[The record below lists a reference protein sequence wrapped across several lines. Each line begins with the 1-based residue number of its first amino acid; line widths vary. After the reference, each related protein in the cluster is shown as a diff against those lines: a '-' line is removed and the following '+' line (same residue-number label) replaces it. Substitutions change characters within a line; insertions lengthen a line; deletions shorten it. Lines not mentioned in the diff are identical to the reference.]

1 MTSDARGSR
10 VATPVIFVLGAGAP
24 EEVRERR
31 WWTGFGWPV
40 RTLVGAAVLLTT
52 GGGVALTTAQAAPPA
67 AVAVATADVPQLSPG
82 VVRIETGKWTQ
93 VSRGGPKQ
101 LLVTYRSRRT
111 GARGTAVLA
120 RSGGGKHWRSVYTGT
135 HLTSDVLAP
144 TGSAL
149 AGDVALSLIAAVDR
163 LSHGAYAIPA
173 SPANVA
179 LLEVWMA
186 HEGGLWA
193 DNPLNTSLDA
203 SRYPH
208 QFTTGGQNTG
218 IPIYPNL
225 TTGVTET
232 ALTLLGNPAY
242 TAILRVLDG
251 GSGSC
256 VAFGTA
262 VVESPW
268 ASSHY
273 GHDAG
278 SFCPTGPA
286 PVLTVHTPI
295 APRGSHEPGT
305 ATPHTQS
312 TTRQRSR
319 PSAVVRT
326 GQGSSTTAVSGRPI
340 ISVGG

>member
-1 MTSDARGSR
+1 M
-10 VATPVIFVLGAGAP
+10 FVLGAGAT
-24 EEVRERR
+24 EEVRERKR
-31 WWTGFGWPV
+31 WLGYGWPI

-52 GGGVALTTAQAAPPA
+52 GGGVALTTAQSAPPA
-67 AVAVATADVPQLSPG
+67 AVAAATADVPQLSPG
-82 VVRIETGKWTQ
+82 VVRIETSKWTQ
-93 VSRGGPKQ
+93 LSRGGPKQ
-101 LLVTYRSRRT
+101 LLVTYRSRRS

-120 RSGGGKHWRSVYTGT
+120 RSGGGKHWRSVFTGSR
-135 HLTSDVLAP
+135 LTSDVLAP

-149 AGDVALSLIAAVDR
+149 AGDVALSLIATVNR

-208 QFTTGGQNTG
+208 QFTTAGQNTG

-225 TTGVTET
+225 TVGVTET

-286 PVLTVHTPI
+286 PVLTVRTPI
-295 APRGSHEPGT
+295 APRGSHKSGT
-305 ATPHTQS
+305 ATSHTPSSPQHGS
-312 TTRQRSR
+312 RRSGT
-319 PSAVVRT
+319 VRT
-326 GQGSSTTAVSGRPI
+326 GQGSSTTAVSGQPI
-340 ISVGG
+340 IRVGG